1 MTRRKVLAP
10 LGILVAVVAVV
21 LGVTFGVHRDSKL
34 TALAGATDA
43 QLVVRTADNNLL
55 HAIRSNADRTWSE
68 AGDLLGQ
75 TGRPTG
81 TITHIASTV
90 INGELN
96 IVASDAFGV
105 YLAVRYVDGNWAGL
119 QRIATCAN
127 VTSLA
132 VAAVRSELQVLVATD
147 GGAGLYHAVRHSD
160 GTWTSFGDV
169 KAVAGGLT
177 GTITQVAA
185 AGVNG
190 QLQAVAL
197 AGGKVRH
204 AVRDAGGT
212 WTSFGDVLASN
223 DPNHVVGTPSGVAV
237 GAAGNMLH
245 LLVQGG
251 NGTTLWHMIRRS
263 GGNWSLPEDAMKAMG
278 HKATL
283 VSVAAAGVNGDLQVA
298 MVDNSGA
305 VWHTIRH
312 SAGGTWDRAGQLT
325 PAIVPGMP
333 SDVVETAIAGS

>member
-10 LGILVAVVAVV
+10 LGIVVAVIAVV
-21 LGVTFGVHRDSKL
+21 LGVTFGVRHDSRAV
-34 TALAGATDA
+34 ALAGATDA
-43 QLVVRTADNNLL
+43 QLVVRASSNDLMHT
-55 HAIRSNADRTWSE
+55 IRSNANRTWTE
-68 AGDLLGQ
+68 AGDLLSQ
-75 TGRPTG
+75 TGRPAG

-96 IVASDAFGV
+96 IVASDSYGV
-105 YLAVRYVDGNWAGL
+105 YLAIRHTDGNWEGL

-132 VAAVRSELQVLVATD
+132 AATVSSDLQIVVATD
-147 GGAGLYHAVRHSD
+147 NGAGLYHAVRHSD

-177 GTITQVAA
+177 GTIGQVGA

-190 QLQAVAL
+190 QLQVVAL
-197 AGGKVRH
+197 AGGKVMN
-204 AVRDAGGT
+204 AVRDAGGN
-212 WTSFGDVLASN
+212 WTPFADVLASN

-237 GAAGNMLH
+237 GAAGNALQ

-251 NGTTLWHMIRRS
+251 NGTTLWHMVRDS
-263 GGNWSLPEDAMKAMG
+263 AGNWGGPGDAMKAMG
-278 HKATL
+278 HKGTL
-283 VSVAAAGVNGDLQVA
+283 VSVAVAGVNGDLQVA
-298 MVDNSGA
+298 IVDNGGA

-312 SAGGTWDRAGQLT
+312 SADGTWDQAGQLT
-325 PAIVPGMP
+325 PSIVPGMP
-333 SDVVETAIAGS
+333 SDVVEAAIAGS

>member
-10 LGILVAVVAVV
+10 LGILVAVMAVV
-21 LGVTFGVHRDSKL
+21 LGVTFGVHRDNKL
-34 TALAGATDA
+34 AALAAATDA
-43 QLVVRTADNNLL
+43 QLVVRTADNNLV
-55 HAIRSNADRTWSE
+55 HAIRSNADRTWSA
-68 AGDLLGQ
+68 AGDLLSQ
-75 TGRPTG
+75 TGHPAG

-119 QRIATCAN
+119 QRIATCAD

-132 VAAVRSELQVLVATD
+132 AATVGSDLQIMVATD
-147 GGAGLYHAVRHSD
+147 NGSALYHAVRHGD

-177 GTITQVAA
+177 GTIAQVAA
-185 AGVNG
+185 AGVKG
-190 QLQAVAL
+190 QLQVVAL
-197 AGGKVRH
+197 AGGKVLS
-204 AVRDAGGT
+204 AVREAGGN
-212 WTSFGDVLASN
+212 WTRFDDVLASN

-237 GAAGNMLH
+237 GAVGNALQ

-251 NGTTLWHMIRRS
+251 NGTTLWHMIRNA
-263 GGNWSLPEDAMKAMG
+263 GGNWGAPGDAMKAMG
-278 HKATL
+278 HKGTL
-283 VSVAAAGVNGDLQVA
+283 VSVAAAGVNDDLQVA

-312 SAGGTWDRAGQLT
+312 TTSRAWDQAGQLT
-325 PAIVPGMP
+325 PSIVPGMP